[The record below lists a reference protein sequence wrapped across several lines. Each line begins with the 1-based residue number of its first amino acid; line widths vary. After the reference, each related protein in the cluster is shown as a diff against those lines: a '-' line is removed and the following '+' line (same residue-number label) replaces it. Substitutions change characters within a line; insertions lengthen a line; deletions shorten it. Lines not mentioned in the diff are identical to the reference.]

1 MELLLKA
8 QKNNESVR
16 IPLYKE
22 EDENA
27 SAMGKK
33 IFVYYDFEY
42 NAFSLRGSDGFV
54 SEFYINDEK
63 QTINRITSLNKSQ
76 KNKYQNEYQFIFDKN
91 AEKNKNYKK
100 IFMYCFGIVQIKVKI
115 SGIYY
120 VSDSISIMV
129 TEDTQY
135 QNITNMLDYIYDK
148 GNDYLYEN
156 YVSLE
161 NNDNNDNI
169 KAESKLKFIE
179 DVIEI
184 YEHFSSYFQNS
195 PKTKATSGE
204 VVGKFYKLD
213 SVTPKTIQYIA
224 FHPEELYEV
233 DFNTGI
239 SYGKRHFQP
248 ENTLIS
254 STVYT
259 SDVYENRVIT
269 GFLSTLIVALE
280 NMKYDENEDNV
291 YRNGNYIESTKYIY
305 RMHTMSVEEC
315 KERLQI
321 LLFRYRKMLGVND
334 IYMDFLPEYTDTFR
348 LVVPYRAVYQKI
360 YEWYQDEGYS
370 TAKSQLLQ
378 SFISTRRTTSII
390 YEYYCL
396 IKMLVTI
403 REEMNCT
410 FVEYKTERFEY
421 KTTNSLQ
428 NTYCNNTFFFTGNDG
443 SEITLYF
450 QPVIYGDIS
459 YPRPND
465 IMLYRNRSMSMA
477 GGNKGNI
484 YTPDYLLKIN
494 RDGSSRYIIMDAKF
508 SSMQTVE
515 NELLAELVYKYLF
528 SVSEIEDKDS
538 IDGMIILCGKDAP
551 KNQVCNLHDISGKM
565 NKSVK
570 PFSYIVDLSGA
581 DIGDNAVIKDMFSQ
595 LLR

>member
-1 MELLLKA
+1 M
-8 QKNNESVR
+8 
-16 IPLYKE
+16 
-22 EDENA
+22 
-27 SAMGKK
+27 
-33 IFVYYDFEY
+33 
-42 NAFSLRGSDGFV
+42 
-54 SEFYINDEK
+54 
-63 QTINRITSLNKSQ
+63 
-76 KNKYQNEYQFIFDKN
+76 
-91 AEKNKNYKK
+91 
-100 IFMYCFGIVQIKVKI
+100 
-115 SGIYY
+115 
-120 VSDSISIMV
+120 
-129 TEDTQY
+129 
-135 QNITNMLDYIYDK
+135 
-148 GNDYLYEN
+148 
-156 YVSLE
+156 
-161 NNDNNDNI
+161 
-169 KAESKLKFIE
+169 
-179 DVIEI
+179 
-184 YEHFSSYFQNS
+184 
-195 PKTKATSGE
+195 
-204 VVGKFYKLD
+204 
-213 SVTPKTIQYIA
+213 
-224 FHPEELYEV
+224 
-233 DFNTGI
+233 
-239 SYGKRHFQP
+239 
-248 ENTLIS
+248 
-254 STVYT
+254 
-259 SDVYENRVIT
+259 
-269 GFLSTLIVALE
+269 ALE

-291 YRNGNYIESTKYIY
+291 YRKGNYIESTKYIY

-360 YEWYQDEGYS
+360 YEWYQDEGHS

-378 SFISTRRTTSII
+378 SFISTRKTTSII

-410 FVEYKTERFEY
+410 LVEYKTERFEY
-421 KTTNSLQ
+421 KKTGSLYQ

-459 YPRPND
+459 CPRPND
-465 IMLYRNRSMSMA
+465 IMLYRNRSISMA

-484 YTPDYLLKIN
+484 YTPDYLLKIS

-551 KNQVCNLHDISGKM
+551 KNQLCNLHDISAKM

-570 PFSYIVDLSGA
+570 PFSYIMDLSGA
-581 DIGDNAVIKDMFSQ
+581 DTGDNAVIKDMFSQ
-595 LLR
+595 LFR